1 MSEILE
7 RLFHSKTEVKA
18 IRLFLNN
25 PEDKYTMPEITE
37 KTKSLSAN
45 VRREIQNLEKVG
57 LLHASKKSQKTF
69 YQLNDQFIYLE
80 DLKHLFFKAAP
91 SSSERIRDRI
101 AKLGQIRL
109 VLISGTLINSDKG
122 RVDILIVGE
131 HINKTKLT
139 GFLSELEAEVGKGIR
154 YVFMSSDEFK
164 YRKDMFDKFIID
176 ILEAPHKVLIN
187 NARFD
192 GNVRESAPATEE

>member
-7 RLFHSKTEVKA
+7 KLFHSKTEVKA

-25 PEDKYTMPEITE
+25 PEDKYLMPEITE
-37 KTKSLSAN
+37 KTKSQSAT
-45 VRREIQNLEKVG
+45 VRREIQNLEKTG
-57 LLHASKKSQKTF
+57 FLATSKKNQKTY
-69 YQLNDQFIYLE
+69 YQLNGDFLYLE

-91 SSSERIRDRI
+91 SSSDRIRDRI

-109 VLISGTLINSDKG
+109 VLISGILINSEKG
-122 RVDILIVGE
+122 RVDILVVGE

-139 GFLSELEAEVGKGIR
+139 SFLSELEAEVGKGIR
-154 YVFMSSDEFK
+154 YVYMSSDEFK
-164 YRKDMFDKFIID
+164 YRKDMFDKFVID

-187 NARFD
+187 NSRFD
-192 GNVRESAPATEE
+192 GNVQESAQE